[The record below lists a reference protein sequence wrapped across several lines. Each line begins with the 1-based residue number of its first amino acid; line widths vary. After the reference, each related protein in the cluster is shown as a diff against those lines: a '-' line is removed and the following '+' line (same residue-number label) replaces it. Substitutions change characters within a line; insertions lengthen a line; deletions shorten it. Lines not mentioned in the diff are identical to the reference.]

1 MNVWRSPHASRAK
14 VAFRD
19 AVKPRLFYSIITSSN
34 DVTWR
39 GMLFGAEFMTCPTD
53 GTEQPRPCLR
63 LRRPN
68 AQFAACQNADFSFE
82 LTPVRPCS
90 SASSPIL
97 LELSDTILDNNR
109 YRSRRITCDVAL
121 VPFLLMT
128 TLMRKVGR
136 AVGSTAASSLVY
148 STWTELNTIRYE
160 MLF

>member
-1 MNVWRSPHASRAK
+1 VSDRRNRA
-14 VAFRD
+14 AT
-19 AVKPRLFYSIITSSN
+19 PLFT
-34 DVTWR
+34 T
-39 GMLFGAEFMTCPTD
+39 AAA
-53 GTEQPRPCLR
+53 
-63 LRRPN
+63 N
-68 AQFAACQNADFSFE
+68 AQFTACQNADFSFE

-109 YRSRRITCDVAL
+109 YRSRLITCDVAL

-148 STWTELNTIRYE
+148 STYDTIRYDTRCYFNVRSKADISQ
-160 MLF
+160 LNLPHGTDN